1 MCRHKNTCENAPAQA
16 RQRVSIDL
24 SLPVYGGLP
33 SCARLLVKAP
43 GCLLRW
49 NGWVRSIE
57 AVRGQRLEVA
67 ETSAAEGPL
76 RGRLGGRSADRRP
89 TIERERF
96 KSTHDGLST
105 LHEAVTWQKRWT
117 PPVGTHD
124 NDSRT
129 PTGNW

>member
-1 MCRHKNTCENAPAQA
+1 MA
-16 RQRVSIDL
+16 L
-24 SLPVYGGLP
+24 SSRTMTSKSSSRPRP
-33 SCARLLVKAP
+33 WMTARLTARSSQVNDRKAARRERQ
-43 GCLLRW
+43 LK
-49 NGWVRSIE
+49 
-57 AVRGQRLEVA
+57 A

-76 RGRLGGRSADRRP
+76 RGRLGGRSADQRS

-105 LHEAVTWQKRWT
+105 LHETVTWQKRWT